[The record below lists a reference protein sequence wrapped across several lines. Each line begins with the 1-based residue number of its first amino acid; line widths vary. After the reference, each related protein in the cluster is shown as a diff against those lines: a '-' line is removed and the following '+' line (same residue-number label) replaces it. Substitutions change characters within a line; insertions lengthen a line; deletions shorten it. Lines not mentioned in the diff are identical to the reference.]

1 MTFVQV
7 LHFQGVC
14 IALQLLLLL
23 MLLPLPQ
30 IRSTPCP
37 STVEEIIVA
46 NTSDAKTLAKALLCD
61 GPANFTV
68 SWHGNIM
75 ISYTVSVS
83 NGSTLNVTGSG
94 ITEDAVVTS
103 DGTFLLFEVDRGS
116 TVSLTDLTLSGGDGG
131 LRVTGDSFA
140 EVIDCTFT
148 NNNITSFDQGG
159 EPTELLSLY
168 LLQRTRDRL
177 QHIIYEVVFAK
188 IGSTTFL
195 IRWNLSL
202 AL

>member
-37 STVEEIIVA
+37 STVEEIVVA

-75 ISYTVSVS
+75 IYHTVSVS

-131 LRVTGDSFA
+131 LRVTGDSFV

-159 EPTELLSLY
+159 AIFVNSSSMVLKGET
-168 LLQRTRDRL
+168 
-177 QHIIYEVVFAK
+177 VFANNTAFVGGA
-188 IGSTTFL
+188 I
-195 IRWNLSL
+195 SL
-202 AL
+202 LDSSEIHIMEGG